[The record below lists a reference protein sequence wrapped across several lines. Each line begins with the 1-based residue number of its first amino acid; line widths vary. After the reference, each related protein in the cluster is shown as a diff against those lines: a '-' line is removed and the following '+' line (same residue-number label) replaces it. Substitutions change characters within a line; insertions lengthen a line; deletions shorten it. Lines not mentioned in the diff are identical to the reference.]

1 MIAEKVVQAQPE
13 ATEYFELY
21 ELAEM
26 KDADDNVVNVKK
38 SIGKVNT
45 TQLEEEKARYQ
56 EQIKKVD
63 EKLAAIALINK

>member
-1 MIAEKVVQAQPE
+1 MIAQKVVQAQPE
-13 ATEYFELY
+13 ATEYYELF

-26 KDADDNVVNVKK
+26 EDKDGATVEVKK

-56 EQIKKVD
+56 EQIAKVD
-63 EKLAAIALINK
+63 EKLAVIALINK